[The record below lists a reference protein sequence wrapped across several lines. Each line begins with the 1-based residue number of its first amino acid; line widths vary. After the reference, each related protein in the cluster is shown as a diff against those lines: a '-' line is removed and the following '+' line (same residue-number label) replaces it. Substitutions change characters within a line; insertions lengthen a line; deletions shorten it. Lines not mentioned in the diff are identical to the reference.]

1 MTKFLSILFC
11 AAPLAFAAPV
21 LAQSSAAEQP
31 QLAAS
36 TSTPGAAKLMLLARH
51 GADDGA
57 DHDKGDDRGGRR
69 DGKGRGGNDDGPN
82 HA

>member
-11 AAPLAFAAPV
+11 AAPLALAAPA
-21 LAQSSAAEQP
+21 LAQSSGAEQADA
-31 QLAAS
+31 AAS
-36 TSTPGAAKLMLLARH
+36 TSIPGAAKLMLLARH

-57 DHDKGDDRGGRR
+57 DHDRGDDRGGRR
-69 DGKGRGGNDDGPN
+69 GGKGRGGNDDGPN

>member
-21 LAQSSAAEQP
+21 LAQSTAGQQP
-31 QLAAS
+31 DVAAS
-36 TSTPGAAKLMLLARH
+36 ASKPVAKLMLLARH

-57 DHDKGDDRGGRR
+57 NHDKGDDRGGRR
-69 DGKGRGGNDDGPN
+69 DG
-82 HA
+82 

>member
-1 MTKFLSILFC
+1 MTKLLSILIC

-21 LAQSSAAEQP
+21 LAQSTAGEQP
-31 QLAAS
+31 DVAAS
-36 TSTPGAAKLMLLARH
+36 TSKPATAKLMLLARH

-57 DHDKGDDRGGRR
+57 NHDKGDDRGGRR